1 MVEITNLSIFYIRGK
16 AVIGWFILRV
26 HCFLIGRLEAGKL
39 EDGELLSDWLVAG
52 DNNWEEISRY
62 LSR

>member
-1 MVEITNLSIFYIRGK
+1 M
-16 AVIGWFILRV
+16 IGWYILRV

-39 EDGELLSDWLVAG
+39 EDGVLLSDWLVAG
-52 DNNWEEISRY
+52 DNNWEEISRF